1 MQTLYHLS
9 HLEMRSIL
17 EGPIC
22 DQSFPGGASGKESTC
37 QCRRIKRRWFDPWV
51 RNIPWR
57 RKWQPTPVF
66 LPGESPWTKDPGGL
80 QSVGSQRVRH
90 DWNDWTHIHACMWP
104 TALSRLFPYADWFLI
119 CGLEPFQ
126 RKMFT
131 ICFCARLKLLI
142 TWVAQQRK
150 PSLLS
155 VNCSLLSLDSQKLLK
170 VSKIKTCGSRGLFHQ
185 RTYNSN
191 KGYHEQSGF
200 HVSDSCALK
209 IPHVMYR
216 PGEPAWA
223 LGEIPRAP
231 FIRSL
236 VCSVN
241 IYSASQTL
249 LRWFR
254 GV

>member
-1 MQTLYHLS
+1 MQENQETLVWSLGQEDS
-9 HLEMRSIL
+9 LEEEVATHSSIL
-17 EGPIC
+17 AWRIPI
-22 DQSFPGGASGKESTC
+22 DKGAWWAS
-37 QCRRIKRRWFDPWV
+37 V
-51 RNIPWR
+51 R
-57 RKWQPTPVF
+57 
-66 LPGESPWTKDPGGL
+66 
-80 QSVGSQRVRH
+80 GSQRVRN
-90 DWNDWTHIHACMWP
+90 DWNDWTRIHTCMWS

-119 CGLEPFQ
+119 CGLEPLQ
-126 RKMFT
+126 EKMFT
-131 ICFCARLKLLI
+131 SCFCAQLKLLI

-150 PSLLS
+150 PRLLS
-155 VNCSLLSLDSQKLLK
+155 VNCSLLSLDSRKLLK
-170 VSKIKTCGSRGLFHQ
+170 VSKIKTSGSRGLFHQ

-191 KGYHEQSGF
+191 KGYYEQSGF

-236 VCSVN
+236 ICSVN

-249 LRWFR
+249 LRRFR
-254 GV
+254 DV